1 MQKQAKTENGSENS
15 IFNNF
20 ANVGIII
27 IKSHE
32 PNNFF

>member
-20 ANVGIII
+20 VNVGIII
-27 IKSHE
+27 IKSHK

>member
-27 IKSHE
+27 KSHE